1 MKNKQLLKPFAAILL
16 FTILAAADAESHLLV
31 KSQCKCMTVASKP
44 VVSELPNGVHVGQLI
59 RDIHIV
65 VPTRSRENISD
76 PTSPLRSKF
85 VYKISDF
92 CKDCNHKPTSPEEPQ
107 CKPPPPPADTCYGR
121 SI

>member
-1 MKNKQLLKPFAAILL
+1 MKNKQTMKPFAAILL

-31 KSQCKCMTVASKP
+31 KSQCKCMTVTSKT
-44 VVSELPNGVHVGQLI
+44 VVSVLPNGARVEQLV

-76 PTSPLRSKF
+76 PTSPLRNKF

-92 CKDCNHKPTSPEEPQ
+92 CKNCNQKPTLPEEPQ

-121 SI
+121 NI